1 MVMKKKQDVL
11 IVTLCKSLNY
21 GAFLQAYALQEL
33 LIEKGV
39 NPIFLDVYGARQN
52 VKRLRGL
59 MKKRYL
65 SFGGVKFSVLKLL
78 RFVIA
83 EKNLKIKKVAGEKFA
98 AAFFGADEIWS
109 VVNNTF
115 VADPRFFGRDVLVD
129 KKFAYAPSCGNST
142 IDDIN
147 DIHQLKADLLEF
159 DKIAVRDAGTKKLV
173 VSAGLPMDII
183 TDVIDPAFL
192 YDFDKE
198 IVTSTY
204 KNYILV
210 YSYGMPTVTQEKIKE
225 FAKQNSLITISPCF
239 YNKWCDITLP
249 CTPFEFLGLIRDA
262 DYVATD
268 TFHGSVF
275 SIKFGKKF
283 ICYAEGKQKVRSLV
297 KEFSLEDA
305 LASPGDDLAAVYSR
319 GIDYSRAH
327 TLLNERISDSK
338 KYIDSCMD
346 LLD

>member
-1 MVMKKKQDVL
+1 M
-11 IVTLCKSLNY
+11 
-21 GAFLQAYALQEL
+21 
-33 LIEKGV
+33 
-39 NPIFLDVYGARQN
+39 
-52 VKRLRGL
+52 
-59 MKKRYL
+59 
-65 SFGGVKFSVLKLL
+65 
-78 RFVIA
+78 
-83 EKNLKIKKVAGEKFA
+83 
-98 AAFFGADEIWS
+98 
-109 VVNNTF
+109 
-115 VADPRFFGRDVLVD
+115 
-129 KKFAYAPSCGNST
+129 
-142 IDDIN
+142 
-147 DIHQLKADLLEF
+147 
-159 DKIAVRDAGTKKLV
+159 